1 MKNILKN
8 NRNYIF
14 KQTDLEEA
22 AVDRW
27 VSGVKLDG

>member
-8 NRNYIF
+8 NYNTLLNSF
-14 KQTDLEEA
+14 EEA